1 MARAVQAGSL
11 ATVIDL
17 ADNPP
22 ERLHYGLLQ
31 DVQQPLTLYIARVPG
46 SRGEPFCLNALNVYE
61 AYNSHRC
68 LPDNNEAPTESC
80 HRVGCSKLPLLRP
93 HG

>member
-1 MARAVQAGSL
+1 MARAVRAGSL

-22 ERLHYGLLQ
+22 ERLYHGLLQ

-46 SRGEPFCLNALNVYE
+46 SRGEPF
-61 AYNSHRC
+61 
-68 LPDNNEAPTESC
+68 
-80 HRVGCSKLPLLRP
+80 
-93 HG
+93 